1 VLARK
6 ITCFPQFFPL
16 KRVIFARSDSTK
28 TTALQQIVAHYA
40 FSDAMIVSA
49 QACAK
54 EI

>member
-1 VLARK
+1 M
-6 ITCFPQFFPL
+6 
-16 KRVIFARSDSTK
+16 KRAVFARSDSRK
-28 TTALQQIVAHYA
+28 TTALQQFVAHYA